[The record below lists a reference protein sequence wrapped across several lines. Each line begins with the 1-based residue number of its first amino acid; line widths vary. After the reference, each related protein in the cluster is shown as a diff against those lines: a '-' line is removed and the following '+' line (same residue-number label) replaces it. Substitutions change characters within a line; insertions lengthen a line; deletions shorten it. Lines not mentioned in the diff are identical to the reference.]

1 MNSRAYTGPG
11 IGVRPRAVRRGVLLA
26 MLAMIALASRPV
38 AAAEERVPLIA
49 SNLTVLVEQGQGE
62 MDAAGSYTL
71 RVYRREPGSLAPLE
85 FVAGELRPRDGV
97 IERTWLRDLDGDG
110 TWEILIW
117 IVGSRDEHYGTLESF
132 RLAGNRLRAAKFPGL
147 SDREDHGYAGRDVY
161 RVLDNLVEREFPLY
175 REAPEGLLPTGQR
188 RLLRYQVVGGR
199 WKKIGDETR
208 DAAGQVVK

>member
-1 MNSRAYTGPG
+1 MTRTRQA
-11 IGVRPRAVRRGVLLA
+11 GVRRYTAAGLLA
-26 MLAMIALASRPV
+26 LLGFWGNNAS
-38 AAAEERVPLIA
+38 AADERVPLIA

-71 RVYRREPGSLAPLE
+71 RIYRREAGSLAPLE
-85 FVAGELRPRDGV
+85 FVAGELRPREGV

-110 TWEILIW
+110 TWEILVW
-117 IVGSRDEHYGTLESF
+117 IVGSREEHYGTLESF

-161 RVLDNLVEREFPLY
+161 RVVDNLVEREFPLY
-175 REAPEGLLPTGQR
+175 REAPEGLQPTGQR

-199 WKKIGDETR
+199 WKKIGDEIR
-208 DAAGQVVK
+208 DAAGLVVK

>member
-1 MNSRAYTGPG
+1 MSPNHRTRAC
-11 IGVRPRAVRRGVLLA
+11 RG
-26 MLAMIALASRPV
+26 
-38 AAAEERVPLIA
+38 AAAGWWCALLIGAALCTNPAAAADERVPLIT

-62 MDAAGSYTL
+62 LDAAGSYTL
-71 RVYRREPGSLAPLE
+71 RIYRRQPGSLAPVE
-85 FVAGELRPRDGV
+85 FVAGELRPRDGI

-117 IVGSRDEHYGTLESF
+117 IVGSREEHYGTLESF

-161 RVLDNLVEREFPLY
+161 RVVDNLVEREFPLY
-175 REAPEGLLPTGQR
+175 REAPEGLQPTGQR

-199 WKKIGDETR
+199 WKKIGDEIR
-208 DAAGQVVK
+208 DAAGLVVK

>member
-1 MNSRAYTGPG
+1 MSLSAQVSPHTAPQRRPG
-11 IGVRPRAVRRGVLLA
+11 CRLVLALLSLAGFAARPA
-26 MLAMIALASRPV
+26 M
-38 AAAEERVPLIA
+38 AADERVPLIA
-49 SNLTVLVEQGQGE
+49 SNLTVLVEQGEGE
-62 MDAAGSYTL
+62 MDTAGSYTL

-110 TWEILIW
+110 TWEILVW
-117 IVGSRDEHYGTLESF
+117 IVGSREEHYGTLESF

-161 RVLDNLVEREFPLY
+161 RVVDNLVEREFPLY
-175 REAPEGLLPTGQR
+175 QEAPTGLQPTGQR

-199 WKKIGDETR
+199 WKKIGDEIR
-208 DAAGQVVK
+208 NAAGLVVK